1 MARGIAGRVLKRDVS
16 YLEPLVDEQELPW
29 VKIVARM
36 CLAARL
42 DDDIQ
47 IRSRSNRA
55 FLSSFERTSS

>member
-29 VKIVARM
+29 VKIVGRM

-42 DDDIQ
+42 GEDIQ

-55 FLSSFERTSS
+55 FLSSFKSTST